1 MPQLELDGL
10 TRRYGSLTALDQLS
24 FSVSPG
30 HVTGFLGP
38 NGAGKT
44 TTMRAVFGLTALDA
58 GTIRWDG
65 APVRPPQRRRF
76 GYLPEE
82 RGLYPG
88 MRIGEQVEYF
98 GRLHGMSAAAAA
110 AGAKAWLERLGL
122 ADRAADKVE
131 TLLQG
136 NQQRVQLA
144 VALVYDPDLLILD
157 EPLSGLDPAGIDAMS
172 EVLTEQ
178 ARAGKCVLLSS
189 HQLDLVENLCQSV
202 VIIDH
207 GRLVASGDVDDLT
220 TRGRRRLVV
229 RVAGDRDGDWARAL
243 PGVTLSEVDAG
254 AVRLVLDATA
264 DSQRVLAAA
273 MAAGPVT
280 EFTVRRRSL
289 SEVFRE
295 EVSRPT
301 RPPGRRRGHERA
313 QPLLPYLIII
323 AALGF
328 VVLRRYRR
336 SGSRPRLNSG
346 TLIRPPEPGATPMRL
361 LPLPGDVGLVAAREL
376 RERLRGRAF
385 RIGTLLILAVIAAA
399 IIIPAVRGDKVNVQ
413 RVGVVGA
420 LSAPLRAA
428 VVADGSAANA
438 TVTLVAEASRTAAE
452 SDLRGGLIDVAI
464 IDSTA
469 VVTDKPVTA
478 DPAAATA
485 QLANAAARTVATA
498 NAVRSADLTPAQAA
512 ALAAARSAPVSSL
525 QPAGP
530 GGAQRTTSVIG
541 LLLVFFLLTQYNTW
555 TLIGVLE
562 EKSSRVVE
570 VLLGTV
576 PAVRLLAGKVL
587 GIGLTVFVQAGLAVV
602 VALSIAHATHSDV
615 LHGTTTLSIAATL
628 VWLVLGYAFYSWVYA
643 AAGATVSRQDQVQSL
658 AFPLALPVIFGYIVS
673 LSAATSGNPSLLVH
687 VLAYLPLTAPLAM
700 PTLVG
705 LGAVSWWQFAAS
717 AVISLACTVGVARV
731 AAGVYRRAILQ
742 TGRRVRLREA
752 LARN

>member
-1 MPQLELDGL
+1 
-10 TRRYGSLTALDQLS
+10 
-24 FSVSPG
+24 
-30 HVTGFLGP
+30 
-38 NGAGKT
+38 
-44 TTMRAVFGLTALDA
+44 
-58 GTIRWDG
+58 
-65 APVRPPQRRRF
+65 
-76 GYLPEE
+76 
-82 RGLYPG
+82 
-88 MRIGEQVEYF
+88 
-98 GRLHGMSAAAAA
+98 
-110 AGAKAWLERLGL
+110 
-122 ADRAADKVE
+122 
-131 TLLQG
+131 
-136 NQQRVQLA
+136 
-144 VALVYDPDLLILD
+144 
-157 EPLSGLDPAGIDAMS
+157 MS
-172 EVLTEQ
+172 E
-178 ARAGKCVLLSS
+178 LS
-189 HQLDLVENLCQSV
+189 
-202 VIIDH
+202 
-207 GRLVASGDVDDLT
+207 R
-220 TRGRRRLVV
+220 
-229 RVAGDRDGDWARAL
+229 
-243 PGVTLSEVDAG
+243 
-254 AVRLVLDATA
+254 
-264 DSQRVLAAA
+264 
-273 MAAGPVT
+273 
-280 EFTVRRRSL
+280 
-289 SEVFRE
+289 
-295 EVSRPT
+295 
-301 RPPGRRRGHERA
+301 
-313 QPLLPYLIII
+313 LLPYLIII

-336 SGSRPRLNSG
+336 SGSRPSRGSG
-346 TLIRPPEPGATPMRL
+346 ALIRPSEPGPTPMRL

-399 IIIPAVRGDKVNVQ
+399 IIIPAVRGDKADVQ

-438 TVTLVAEASRTAAE
+438 TVTLVAEASQTAAE
-452 SDLRGGLIDVAI
+452 SDLRGGRIDVAV

-478 DPAAATA
+478 DPASATA
-485 QLANAAARTVATA
+485 ELANAAARTVATA

-525 QPAGP
+525 QPAGAS
-530 GGAQRTTSVIG
+530 GAQRTTSLIG

-570 VLLGTV
+570 VLLATV

-673 LSAATSGNPSLLVH
+673 LSAATTGNPSLLVH
-687 VLAYLPLTAPLAM
+687 VLAYLPPTAPLAM

-717 AVISLACTVGVARV
+717 AVISLAGTVAVARV
-731 AAGVYRRAILQ
+731 AADVYRRAILQ

>member
-1 MPQLELDGL
+1 
-10 TRRYGSLTALDQLS
+10 
-24 FSVSPG
+24 
-30 HVTGFLGP
+30 
-38 NGAGKT
+38 
-44 TTMRAVFGLTALDA
+44 
-58 GTIRWDG
+58 
-65 APVRPPQRRRF
+65 
-76 GYLPEE
+76 
-82 RGLYPG
+82 
-88 MRIGEQVEYF
+88 
-98 GRLHGMSAAAAA
+98 
-110 AGAKAWLERLGL
+110 
-122 ADRAADKVE
+122 
-131 TLLQG
+131 
-136 NQQRVQLA
+136 
-144 VALVYDPDLLILD
+144 
-157 EPLSGLDPAGIDAMS
+157 MS
-172 EVLTEQ
+172 E
-178 ARAGKCVLLSS
+178 LS
-189 HQLDLVENLCQSV
+189 
-202 VIIDH
+202 
-207 GRLVASGDVDDLT
+207 R
-220 TRGRRRLVV
+220 
-229 RVAGDRDGDWARAL
+229 
-243 PGVTLSEVDAG
+243 
-254 AVRLVLDATA
+254 
-264 DSQRVLAAA
+264 
-273 MAAGPVT
+273 
-280 EFTVRRRSL
+280 
-289 SEVFRE
+289 
-295 EVSRPT
+295 
-301 RPPGRRRGHERA
+301 
-313 QPLLPYLIII
+313 LLPYLIII

-336 SGSRPRLNSG
+336 SGSRPRVNSG

-428 VVADGSAANA
+428 VVADGTAANA
-438 TVTLVAEASRTAAE
+438 TVTLVAEASQTAAE
-452 SDLRGGLIDVAI
+452 SDLRGGRIDVAI

-478 DPAAATA
+478 DPASATA

-512 ALAAARSAPVSSL
+512 ALAAARSAPVNSL

-602 VALSIAHATHSDV
+602 VALAIAHATHSDV

-687 VLAYLPLTAPLAM
+687 VLGYLPLTAPLAM
-700 PTLVG
+700 PALVG